1 MKNHTENTQ
10 GKTGVFG
17 RCPLPPYDSIAEM
30 AAATAT
36 ATAAATEAPPS
47 PAKLAK
53 GPTLGRYATVLLVA
67 GPFALLSLL
76 LGVCARLLSLPSA
89 MVYVVG
95 YFAGWVAKVITL
107 RIVGNPTTPPAP
119 PQ

>member
-1 MKNHTENTQ
+1 MKNRTENTA

-17 RCPLPPYDSIAEM
+17 GHPPPPYDCLAEM
-30 AAATAT
+30 AAAT
-36 ATAAATEAPPS
+36 ATEAPPS

-53 GPTLGRYATVLLVA
+53 GPTLGRYVTVLLVA
-67 GPFALLSLL
+67 GPFALLCLL

-89 MVYVVG
+89 LVYVAG

-107 RIVGNPTTPPAP
+107 RIVGNTAP
-119 PQ
+119 PPPRPQ

>member
-1 MKNHTENTQ
+1 MKNRTENSQ

-17 RCPLPPYDSIAEM
+17 GHPPPPYDHIAEM

-36 ATAAATEAPPS
+36 ATATEAPPS

-53 GPTLGRYATVLLVA
+53 GPTLGRYVAVLLVA
-67 GPFALLSLL
+67 GPFALLGLL

-89 MVYVVG
+89 LVYVVA
-95 YFAGWVAKVITL
+95 YFAGWVAKAITL
-107 RIVGNPTTPPAP
+107 RVVGNPVPP